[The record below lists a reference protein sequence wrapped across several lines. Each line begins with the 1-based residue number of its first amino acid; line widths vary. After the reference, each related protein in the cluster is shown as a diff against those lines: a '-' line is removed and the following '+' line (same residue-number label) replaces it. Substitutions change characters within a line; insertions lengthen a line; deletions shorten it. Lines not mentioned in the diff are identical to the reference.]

1 MMDDLKALAAFEYY
15 QTFGAN
21 EDHKANV
28 DDERPNPDK
37 SKTIRSACKDGSDHP
52 G

>member
-1 MMDDLKALAAFEYY
+1 MDDLEALAAFEYY

-21 EDHKANV
+21 EDHEANA
-28 DDERPNPDK
+28 DDDRHNPDK
-37 SKTIRSACKDGSDHP
+37 SKTIQSACKDGSDRP